1 MKLRDHRIF
10 NRGRQT
16 RQSLR
21 SAEESA
27 EMSAQMIQETNHFE
41 TAIVTEFISHPESFL
56 RTSVTVDE
64 QSTNNSL
71 RSKAKNT
78 LVTGLGLKGSTMLEE
93 LTTGTKKVKNPY
105 LVQLMPRNSI
115 VGINITGGKAHSEK
129 DAEVFFPFFPAHLGM
144 PAKPGE
150 QVWVFYENIGK
161 KRVGYWLFRKTG
173 TVHVDDLNYTFLD
186 RQESIA
192 DLMAMKNDPN
202 VSLNKAKFNT
212 LVENLAYSFPDP
224 RGCGDGSGNSSINPD
239 SLVKDSLSYD
249 QEFVGELV
257 PRYRKKCGDLV
268 LQGSNN
274 TLIAMTEESEIATG
288 KICLVAGRAADQNG
302 FDDFV
307 SNKRGTSSKSLEHR
321 EINKTRIITDPNIV
335 SDAEGDIEGIGKESA
350 KLELRMAG
358 GGVIDMRTTNNSI
371 IHIDNSQIV
380 LAKSN
385 TFDYSKGQ
393 ITILDASL
401 GIEAP
406 EVVSIRSPG
415 PQDPV
420 TKEPNGEGKIK
431 LAYTGDYPDNPTM
444 PADILMNAGTQPY
457 IRYDELRSL
466 LTDICADL
474 AAINAVMGLVGTALT
489 TEPIETAINTALTSM
504 SVVGGLTTL
513 NEITV
518 AAGSSPLFA
527 QDPKISVFPTNT
539 LTTELS
545 AAGRIGSGNAV
556 GERGTIASQK
566 IFGS

>member
-71 RSKAKNT
+71 RSKTKNT
-78 LVTGLGLKGSTMLEE
+78 LATSTGIGLKGSTMLEE

-115 VGINITGGKAHSEK
+115 IGINITGGKAHSEK

-144 PAKPGE
+144 PVKPGE

-173 TVHVDDLNYTFLD
+173 TVHIDDLNYTFLD

-202 VSLNKAKFNT
+202 VSLNKSKFNT

-224 RGCGDGSGNSSINPD
+224 RAAGDGSGNSSINPD

-249 QEFVGELV
+249 REFIGEPV

-274 TLIAMTEESEIATG
+274 TLITMTEESDITTG
-288 KICLVAGRAADQNG
+288 KICLVVGRSADPTNG

-307 SNKRGTSSKSLEHR
+307 SNKRGDSSKSLEYR
-321 EINKTRIITDPNIV
+321 EINKTRIITDPNSV
-335 SDAEGDIEGIGKESA
+335 TDAEGDIVGTGGESA
-350 KLELRMAG
+350 KLELRMAD
-358 GGVIDMRTTNNSI
+358 GGVIDMRTTNSSI

-380 LAKSN
+380 LAKSD

-393 ITILDASL
+393 ITILDESL

-406 EVVSIRSPG
+406 EMVSIKSNDITLQSSIEG
-415 PQDPV
+415 GIKATSLD
-420 TKEPNGEGKIK
+420 GEGGALLSLQPIQEF
-431 LAYTGDYPDNPTM
+431 LETYNSATPDAKAQLLLP
-444 PADILMNAGTQPY
+444 LGTAAP
-457 IRYDELRSL
+457 IV
-466 LTDICADL
+466 
-474 AAINAVMGLVGTALT
+474 AAILESGLV
-489 TEPIETAINTALTSM
+489 ETA
-504 SVVGGLTTL
+504 
-513 NEITV
+513 
-518 AAGSSPLFA
+518 
-527 QDPKISVFPTNT
+527 
-539 LTTELS
+539 
-545 AAGRIGSGNAV
+545 
-556 GERGTIASQK
+556 
-566 IFGS
+566 